1 MPTTSPAVSVVVPIY
16 KVERWLAQ
24 CVDSILAQT
33 LREIEVILVDDGS
46 PDACPAMCDAYAARD
61 ARVRVI
67 HQENGGYGKAVNA
80 GIAAATAPYIGI
92 VEPDDFII
100 PSMYASLWAAAQE
113 HGADV
118 VKGWFYDFLDIPSGG
133 HTRAFPFPNPPA
145 ENRPFRIT
153 DNPQLLYMHPSV
165 WSCLYR
171 REFLETNGIRM
182 KEVPGAGWTDNP
194 FQVQTLCLAER
205 IVFINKPFYHW
216 RRVNEEAADDLKDY
230 RIPLDRCGEIR
241 DWLNAHNIHHPDI
254 LANLYARE
262 LNYVLIISRMRHIAD
277 MSDCCSRIKALCSSM
292 EKDIL
297 RRAPLNRKNRK
308 AYRLCSISPRFFIFI
323 RQLSLLLKRKR

>member
-1 MPTTSPAVSVVVPIY
+1 MSLITPVVSVVVPIY
-16 KVERWLAQ
+16 KVERYLAQ
-24 CVDSILAQT
+24 CVDSILAQS
-33 LREIEVILVDDGS
+33 LQEIELILVDDGS

-61 ARVRVI
+61 SRVRVI
-67 HQENGGYGKAVNA
+67 HQENGGYGKAVNV

-92 VEPDDFII
+92 VEPDDYIA
-100 PSMYASLWAAAQE
+100 PEMYERLHSLARNAD
-113 HGADV
+113 ADV
-118 VKGWFYDFLDIPSGG
+118 TKCWFNDFLDAEESG
-133 HTRAFPFPNPPA
+133 HCKPFPFPEPPPA
-145 ENRPFRIT
+145 GRVFRIEEF
-153 DNPQLLYMHPSV
+153 PVLLYMHPSV
-165 WSCLYR
+165 WSCLYKR
-171 REFLETNGIRM
+171 DFLLQNAICMR
-182 KEVPGAGWTDNP
+182 EVPGAGWTDNL
-194 FQVQTLCLAER
+194 FQVQTLCLAQR
-205 IVFINKPFYHW
+205 VVFTPEPYYTW
-216 RRVNEEAADDLKDY
+216 RRVNQEAADDLNDY

-241 DWLNAHNIHHPDI
+241 DWLNAHNIHHPGI

>member
-1 MPTTSPAVSVVVPIY
+1 MTLSSPAVSVVVPIY
-16 KVERWLAQ
+16 KVERYLVK

-118 VKGWFYDFLDIPSGG
+118 VKGWFYDFLDIPTGG

>member
-46 PDACPAMCDAYAARD
+46 PDACPALCDAYAARD
-61 ARVRVI
+61 SRVRVV